1 VTELFE
7 AGQVL
12 GGGDSSILEEGAV
25 LGEKTQSNMLEAGQS
40 LDVGQASFT
49 PEFEFAGEAPTSI
62 EEFAEAR
69 TGSASAVWQ
78 QAFDEGV
85 LGFMMNDKTEE
96 ERANIA
102 QSAGAFAQSEGM
114 LATIAV
120 SAIPG
125 IISDGPIEVASLAL
139 TGGGAN
145 VLNRIRQTAKLS
157 ARATKALARAERGLA
172 MANTALKGNAGRGFL
187 GRSATEFGAGALVA
201 ATSEATQVGLG
212 KEFDP
217 NMFAQRMVAEGIG
230 QSVLSG
236 IMRGGAKAVGIA
248 FDARPEFYKKELMD
262 AGATEK
268 EASIIADQIH
278 MEDPRRAVDRIVP
291 EQAQG
296 KINDKDVNLAAITK
310 AADEGTPSRL
320 ITEQMG
326 EVEVLPTRTDM
337 GVVRNSV
344 QDALRE
350 SGIDLHF
357 VKPLGDS
364 LADGI
369 TIGKQV
375 FIDSKVNDADFARLT
390 GHELLHTSI
399 NKMDADGQRV
409 VLDKMR
415 DIADRSDIDTTNLTN
430 EQLIEEFFAVGA
442 GRRGQS
448 IIDDLTTELS
458 KTESGKNS
466 LEQFYD
472 KVREFVTKLKTKV
485 DFYTGGKASKEVDD
499 YAEELVRN
507 TIGSKD
513 LTVKVDDVDVKASEK
528 IQQQA
533 NPQVASLASK
543 SDQEDMSQI
552 LNAGEDAYTA
562 PLLDEMM
569 PGVNAKA
576 YPAVLDGHKKSKVDV
591 ENNVVDLNEAGKN
604 KGKLESALLGT
615 QSLGQQVITN
625 MREIGLNHLADSM
638 DEGIKKESII
648 GNQIS
653 DGRKATYEAEGIT
666 SDVMADQN
674 STDVRTFDVAGQE
687 VALTQANY
695 TRLIAGARSQ
705 DARGM
710 SKGNDLGVDK
720 NDFGMTSWAHNLST
734 GGFIDANGKPI
745 ELSADDVKTIADQE
759 YPFENVIRAAQKDY
773 RTSGNN
779 ADWSSALQGGRKI
792 TDSSD
797 TSYLPKHVVE
807 QGLATEGKLTEFDNG
822 DSGTWVPREANQQP
836 INLKDKRPS
845 ILSESARMAD
855 NSAKMLGYETTV
867 KQAKAGIFKSGDME
881 TGTFANEFLVSD
893 AAPAIMRSAYEK
905 ELAKSGDVD
914 KAIKKGMKLGNIKL
928 KNGKRLGYTGKKMPD
943 GSIAV
948 LQKVP
953 DLNEQLT
960 DKLGAGA
967 DKKIQKRVDSTIET
981 TRTDDILGFWAS
993 MAMRMKRIST
1003 LGLNTTP
1010 IIQVFSVPYAGI
1022 RAASRIGGKA
1032 ADNFKP
1038 GEMMSSLKD
1047 MATDKGLRAETEAKA
1062 MEFIPM
1068 YKNRIDSGNVNQ
1080 EFAELGGG
1088 TKEKAQLKEKYNEL
1102 KKTQGMS
1109 GKFKAFLSLSE
1120 ESLVPISKVD
1130 RIAILSEVNQIFKAA
1145 KDLGLEEGSEK
1156 WALEVNKMFSE
1167 VLTTQPTSWSAFKN
1181 TPQLSQGPV
1190 VRTLSMFTGATG
1202 PIFGMAQEA
1211 YTRAL
1216 MGDMTMARELMPS
1229 LIMSIAGVAAVGVGA
1244 GEVKKALFQTERDR
1258 AAIEK
1263 KFGGPVSEFVTRAIG
1278 STIGTVPVFGQFA
1291 SGAASQVLTGNSFDA
1306 QVPLLQM
1313 GNDAVKAVGKMSDF
1327 EVGQATY
1334 LFLKNTTP
1342 YAVSRGFRRLTKE
1355 VEGE

>member
-1 VTELFE
+1 MAELFE

-12 GGGDSSILEEGAV
+12 DGGTNTILEEGSV
-25 LGEKTQSNMLEAGQS
+25 LGEKEPSNLFEAGQQ
-40 LDVGQASFT
+40 LEVGSASFT
-49 PEFEFAGEAPTSI
+49 PEFEFAGEAPTSV
-62 EEFAEAR
+62 EQFAEAR

-85 LGFMMNDKTEE
+85 LGFMMNDKTDE

-102 QSAGAFAQSEGM
+102 QSAGAFAQSEGI
-114 LATIAV
+114 LTTIAV
-120 SAIPG
+120 GAIPG
-125 IISDGPIEVASLAL
+125 IISDGPIEIASLAL

-145 VLNRIRQTAKLS
+145 VLNRIRQASKLS
-157 ARATKALARAERGLA
+157 LRATKALAKAERGLSL
-172 MANTALKGNAGRGFL
+172 ANMALKGNAGRGII

-201 ATSEATQVGLG
+201 AVSEATQVGLG

-217 NMFAQRMVAEGIG
+217 ELFTQRMVAEGIG

-236 IMRGGAKAVGIA
+236 IMRGGAKAVGVA
-248 FDARPEFYKKELMD
+248 FDARPDFYKKELMD
-262 AGATEK
+262 AGATDK
-268 EASIIADQIH
+268 EASIIAKQIH
-278 MEDPRRAVDRIVP
+278 VEDSGRATQRLSPD
-291 EQAQG
+291 QAQAKVNG
-296 KINDKDVNLAAITK
+296 EDSNLAAITK
-310 AADEGTPSRL
+310 ATDEGKKATL
-320 ITEQMG
+320 ITEKMG

-350 SGIDLHF
+350 SGIDMHF
-357 VKPLGDS
+357 VRPLGES
-364 LADGI
+364 STDGI

-375 FIDSKVNDADFARLT
+375 FIDEAVNDADFARLT
-390 GHELLHTSI
+390 GHELLHTAI
-399 NKMDADGQRV
+399 NKMDPDGQRV

-415 DIADRSDIDTTNLTN
+415 DIADRSDIDTANLTN

-442 GRRGQS
+442 GRRGQV
-448 IIDDLTTELS
+448 IIDELTTELS
-458 KTESGKNS
+458 KTPSGQNS
-466 LEQFYD
+466 LAQFYD
-472 KVREFVTKLKTKV
+472 QVREFVAKLGEKV
-485 DFYTGGKASKEVDD
+485 KFYTVGKVSKEVDD

-507 TIGSKD
+507 TIGSGD
-513 LTVKVDDVDVKASEK
+513 LSVKVDSADVKASEK
-528 IQQQA
+528 LDQPEV
-533 NPQVASLASK
+533 NPKTASLESK
-543 SDQEDMSQI
+543 TDQEEMAQV
-552 LNAGEDAYTA
+552 LAPTPDAHTA
-562 PLLDEMM
+562 PLLDEDI
-569 PGVNAKA
+569 PEVSGKA
-576 YPAVLDGHKKSKVDV
+576 YGKVVEEHKKSKVDV
-591 ENNVVDLNEAGKN
+591 ETNVVDLDSMGKER
-604 KGKLESALLGT
+604 GKVEDALFGA

-625 MREIGLNHLADSM
+625 IRTIGLKSLADAL
-638 DEGIKKESII
+638 DRGNIKESII
-648 GNQIS
+648 GNHIH
-653 DGRKATYEAEGIT
+653 DGRKVTYEQEGIT
-666 SDVMADQN
+666 PEVLADQN
-674 STDVRTFDVAGQE
+674 STDIRTFDIAGKQ
-687 VALTQANY
+687 VPLTQANY
-695 TRLIAGARSQ
+695 TRLIAGTRSQ
-705 DARGM
+705 NARGK
-710 SKGNDLGVDK
+710 SKGSDLGVDK
-720 NDFGMTSWAHNLST
+720 NEFGMTSWAHNLST
-734 GGFIDANGKPI
+734 GGFLDANGKRVK
-745 ELSADDVKTIADQE
+745 LSADDVRFIADQE
-759 YPFENVIRAAQKDY
+759 YAFENVIRAAQKDY

-779 ADWSSALQGGRKI
+779 ADWASVQQGGRRI
-792 TDSSD
+792 TDASD
-797 TSYLPKHVVE
+797 TEYLPKHIVE
-807 QGLATEGKLTEFDNG
+807 QGLATEGRLTDFDNG
-822 DSGTWVPREANQQP
+822 DSGTWVARQANEQP
-836 INLKDKRPS
+836 IDLQDKRPS
-845 ILSESARMAD
+845 ILSESSRMAD

-881 TGTFANEFLVSD
+881 TGMFANEFLVSD
-893 AAPAIMRSAYEK
+893 AAPQNAKNAYEV
-905 ELAKSGDVD
+905 ELKKSGNET
-914 KAIKKGMKLGNIKL
+914 KAIEAGMKEA
-928 KNGKRLGYTGKKMPD
+928 KRFGYSGKKMPD
-943 GSIAV
+943 DSIAV
-948 LQKVP
+948 SQAVP
-953 DLNEQLT
+953 DLNELMNA
-960 DKLGAGA
+960 KLGEKSS
-967 DKKIQKRVDSTIET
+967 KKIQKRIDATIET

-1038 GEMMSSLKD
+1038 GEMMASLKD

-1080 EFAELGGG
+1080 EFAELGSG
-1088 TKEKAQLKEKYNEL
+1088 TKEKSQLKEKFKEL
-1102 KKTQGMS
+1102 KATQGMS

-1156 WALEVNKMFSE
+1156 WAVEVNKMFSE

-1216 MGDMTMARELMPS
+1216 MGDMTMAKELLPS
-1229 LIMSIAGVAAVGVGA
+1229 LMISIAGVAAVGVGA
-1244 GEVKKALFQTERDR
+1244 GEAKKALFQTEKDR

-1263 KFGGPVSEFVTRAIG
+1263 KFGGPASEFVTRAIG
-1278 STIGTVPVFGQFA
+1278 STIGTVPIFGQFA